1 MTTDY
6 NEILKKIH
14 FLDPVKYSKNR
25 NFIDGSVS
33 RLSPY
38 ISRGVIS
45 TKIIFDHLMKK
56 NYKFFKIEK
65 FIQELCWR
73 DYWQLVWKE
82 KKDLINYDLKH
93 KQIDVS
99 NYQISSSIVNAE
111 TSLDAI
117 DDAILDL
124 YKTGYMHNHLR
135 MYVASLS
142 CNISKSHWNHPAKWL
157 YYHLLDADWGSNAL
171 SWQWVCGSNSNKK
184 YYANQDNINKYC
196 YSNQKNTFLDID
208 YSDFQNLDIPPELE
222 KTEQLALKTKLPE
235 HKKLKINN
243 SYPTLLY
250 NFYNLDPLWRK
261 DELSNKVLLLE
272 PEIFEKHPISQNSVD
287 FMMQLSKNIKEI
299 QVFVGSFNDLVEN
312 YNLKTVVFK
321 EHPLNFNYKGV
332 QDERDWMFENKSN
345 LNSFFSYWKK
355 SIKHLKL

>member
-1 MTTDY
+1 MMRD
-6 NEILKKIH
+6 NVLDIEAIL
-14 FLDPVKYSKNR
+14 S
-25 NFIDGSVS
+25 DGSTYNFGKIKNNHIN
-33 RLSPY
+33 LTNDAA
-38 ISRGVIS
+38 

-117 DDAILDL
+117 DDAILNL

-157 YYHLLDADWGSNAL
+157 YYL
-171 SWQWVCGSNSNKK
+171 SL
-184 YYANQDNINKYC
+184 IH
-196 YSNQKNTFLDID
+196 I
-208 YSDFQNLDIPPELE
+208 
-222 KTEQLALKTKLPE
+222 
-235 HKKLKINN
+235 
-243 SYPTLLY
+243 
-250 NFYNLDPLWRK
+250 
-261 DELSNKVLLLE
+261 
-272 PEIFEKHPISQNSVD
+272 
-287 FMMQLSKNIKEI
+287 
-299 QVFVGSFNDLVEN
+299 
-312 YNLKTVVFK
+312 
-321 EHPLNFNYKGV
+321 
-332 QDERDWMFENKSN
+332 
-345 LNSFFSYWKK
+345 
-355 SIKHLKL
+355 